1 MSQCNMFLAI
11 GLAPRLGCA
20 ALFSSTAGTS
30 SPSAP
35 PPRLETRAC
44 RGRRR
49 TESRPLRPR
58 ASGPVVAAPAAPW
71 LAAGPAS
78 PPGGSLGGRSSA
90 PGGRGPRPPAWTSAH
105 WVAERREGPPP
116 PLPTPG
122 GGPAAQMRPGG
133 EGHLSLRVIIL
144 MQGRSVSGCAPVG
157 ATDGAAQNPLQPFS
171 GISQMGRGEARRVT
185 RGRLTSSL
193 AKLSC
198 PPHRAPETAGR
209 QRAPAVLTPGL
220 EVRVGRADC
229 RAPAKPQ
236 ASRVREKRGGGSSV
250 VEQQTCHLPAIVRS
264 HR

>member
-1 MSQCNMFLAI
+1 MFLAI

-30 SPSAP
+30 SPPAP
-35 PPRLETRAC
+35 PPRTETRAC
-44 RGRRR
+44 LGRRR
-49 TESRPLRPR
+49 TRSRPLRPR
-58 ASGPVVAAPAAPW
+58 ASGPVVAHPRCALASGRAGVPARGLPRRPAAP
-71 LAAGPAS
+71 LR
-78 PPGGSLGGRSSA
+78 LGGA
-90 PGGRGPRPPAWTSAH
+90 VPGLPAWTSAH
-105 WVAERREGPPP
+105 WVAEGREGPPP

-122 GGPAAQMRPGG
+122 GGPAAQMRPRG

-144 MQGRSVSGCAPVG
+144 MQGRSVAGCAPLV
-157 ATDGAAQNPLQPFS
+157 ATDGAAQDPLQPFT

-236 ASRVREKRGGGSSV
+236 ASRVREKGGGGSSV
-250 VEQQTCHLPAIVRS
+250 V
-264 HR
+264 